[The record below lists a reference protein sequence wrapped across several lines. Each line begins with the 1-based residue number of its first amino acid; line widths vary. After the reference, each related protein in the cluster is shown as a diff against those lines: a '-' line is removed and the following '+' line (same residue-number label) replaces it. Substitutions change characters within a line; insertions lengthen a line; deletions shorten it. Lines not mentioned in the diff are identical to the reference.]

1 MISLFKRISKFVK
14 KSYAN
19 PEEWAKGNGVKIGK
33 GCFISTKEFPSEGY
47 LIEIG
52 DYVRIAP
59 KTSFY
64 THGGIWTLRKIYDDK
79 TLDYFGK
86 IKIGDYTYIGE
97 RCMIM
102 PGVNIGKRC
111 IVGAGTVVTKNI
123 PDGCMVAGNPCKFI
137 GYTDEFYK
145 RVKANYNIE
154 ISGLSHEEK
163 MKVLLSLDDG
173 KFITKPDLKTAK

>member
-1 MISLFKRISKFVK
+1 MIKRFYRFLRKNMMSCED
-14 KSYAN
+14 YAR
-19 PEEWAKGNGVKIGK
+19 KVGVKVGN

-97 RCMIM
+97 SCMIM
-102 PGVNIGKRC
+102 AGVNIGKRC

-137 GYTDEFYK
+137 GYTEDFYK

-154 ISGLSHEEK
+154 ISGLSREEK
-163 MKVLLSLDDG
+163 KKVLLSLDND
-173 KFITKPDLKTAK
+173 KFITKPDLKTTK